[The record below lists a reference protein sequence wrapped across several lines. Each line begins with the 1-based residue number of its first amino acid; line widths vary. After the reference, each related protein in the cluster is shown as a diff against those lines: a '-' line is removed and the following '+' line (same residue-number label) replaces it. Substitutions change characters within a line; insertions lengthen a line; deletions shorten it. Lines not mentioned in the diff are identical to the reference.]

1 MHEPIMQRLDKIEA
15 IQQTDR
21 SESKAEYNA
30 LMQELESVLIRL
42 DALSTNQANLLD
54 AMAGQKEMLQNAVE
68 TVRHS
73 SSRTEPNPPAPSMFP
88 PDLSYP
94 DFQPSESFDQE
105 SDYSSPSSTQ
115 QPEAVYQT
123 AYNDY
128 LNRNYDLAILAFKN
142 FLNSYP
148 ASNLAVNAQYWIG
161 ECYYAQKEYDKA
173 LIEFEKV
180 LTRYPEAP
188 KAVSALLKKGLTL
201 FEQGNIQ
208 QGRSILEGL
217 IDKHP
222 YSSEARIAEDRLR

>member
-1 MHEPIMQRLDKIEA
+1 MHGPIMQRLDRIET

-30 LMQELESVLIRL
+30 LLQELEIVLMRL
-42 DALSTNQANLLD
+42 DALSKNQANLLD

-68 TVRHS
+68 TVRYS
-73 SSRTEPNPPAPSMFP
+73 PSRTEQSPPTPAMFP
-88 PDLSYP
+88 PDFDYP
-94 DFQPSESFDQE
+94 DFQPSESVGQE
-105 SDYSSPSSTQ
+105 SDYSSLNAAQ

-148 ASNLAVNAQYWIG
+148 SSNLAVNAQYWIG

-180 LTRYPEAP
+180 LTRYPDAP
-188 KAVSALLKKGLTL
+188 KAISALLKKGLTL
-201 FEQGNIQ
+201 FELGKVQ
-208 QGRSILEGL
+208 QGRSILEEL